1 MVAHAG
7 VMRPITCTQGF
18 DARGACKN
26 PGVQIEELRWF
37 AVLCETGNVGRAAAE
52 LGLSQP
58 GLSRALARLEA
69 ELGAPLFDR
78 NGRVLAL
85 NRYGEAYLAHA
96 RRVLSEVEAGRRAV
110 AELASPESGVVAMAF
125 LHTVGTWLVPR
136 LLLTFRAEHP
146 GVRFHLIQGGSA
158 TNLAAL
164 EQGEVDLVITSPRPV
179 GTKLAWRPLRR
190 ERLYLAVPVGHRFA
204 GRQRVRLAEAA
215 AETFVANK
223 PGTGLRE
230 SSETLW
236 QEAGISPT
244 IAFEGDDVA
253 TLRGMVAVGLG
264 VAVLPRART
273 YDGGVDHGGD
283 QWLRYIPLAG
293 SGGSRVLGLVWR
305 EDRWA
310 SPAVTAFRES
320 VLAIAPELP

>member
-1 MVAHAG
+1 M
-7 VMRPITCTQGF
+7 
-18 DARGACKN
+18 
-26 PGVQIEELRWF
+26 QIEELRWF

-85 NRYGEAYLAHA
+85 NRYGEAYLAYA
-96 RRVLSEVEAGRRAV
+96 RRVLSEAEAGRRAV
-110 AELASPESGVVAMAF
+110 AELASPESGTVAMAF

-136 LLLTFRAEHP
+136 LLLSFRAEYP
-146 GVRFHLIQGGSA
+146 GVRFQLIQGGSA

-164 EQGEVDLVITSPRPV
+164 ERGEVDLVINSPRPR
-179 GTKLAWRPLRR
+179 GQRLAWRPLRR

-204 GRQRVRLAEAA
+204 ERRRMRLADAA
-215 AETFVANK
+215 EETFVANK

-230 SSETLW
+230 SSEELW
-236 QEAGISPT
+236 REAGVAPT

-273 YDGGVDHGGD
+273 YDGGVDHAGD

-293 SGGSRVLGLVWR
+293 SGGSRELGLVWR

-320 VLAIAPELP
+320 VLSTGPELP

>member
-1 MVAHAG
+1 M
-7 VMRPITCTQGF
+7 
-18 DARGACKN
+18 
-26 PGVQIEELRWF
+26 QIEELHWF
-37 AVLCETGNVGRAAAE
+37 TVLCETENVGRAAAE

-69 ELGAPLFDR
+69 EIGAPLFDR
-78 NGRVLAL
+78 KGRVLTL

-96 RRVLSEVEAGRRAV
+96 RRVLGEAEAGRRAV
-110 AELASPESGVVAMAF
+110 AELASPESGTVAMAF

-136 LLLTFRAEHP
+136 LLLSFRAEYP
-146 GVRFHLIQGGSA
+146 GVRFQLIQGGSA

-164 EQGEVDLVITSPRPV
+164 ERGEVDLAITSPRPA
-179 GTKLAWRPLRR
+179 GPKLAWRSLRR

-204 GRQRVRLAEAA
+204 QRRRVRLTEAA

-230 SSETLW
+230 SSEELW
-236 QEAGISPT
+236 REAGITPA

-283 QWLRYIPLAG
+283 PWLRYVPLAG
-293 SGGSRVLGLVWR
+293 TGGSRELGLVWR
-305 EDRWA
+305 ADRWA
-310 SPAVTAFRES
+310 SPAVAAFRES
-320 VLAIAPELP
+320 VLATAPELP

>member
-1 MVAHAG
+1 M
-7 VMRPITCTQGF
+7 
-18 DARGACKN
+18 
-26 PGVQIEELRWF
+26 QIEELRWF

-58 GLSRALARLEA
+58 GLSRALARLER

-78 NGRVLAL
+78 RGRALAL
-85 NRYGEAYLAHA
+85 NRYGAAFLEHA
-96 RRVLSEVEAGRRAV
+96 RRVLRELEAGRRAV
-110 AELASPESGVVAMAF
+110 TELASPQSGTVAMAF

-136 LLLTFRAEHP
+136 LLLSFRAEHP

-164 EQGEVDLVITSPRPV
+164 EQGEVDLVITSPRPQ
-179 GTKLAWRPLRR
+179 GPRLAWRPLRR

-204 GRQRVRLAEAA
+204 ERQRVRLAEAA
-215 AETFVANK
+215 GETFVANK

-230 SSETLW
+230 STEELW
-236 QEAGISPT
+236 REAAVAPAV
-244 IAFEGDDVA
+244 AFEGDDVA

-273 YDGGVDHGGD
+273 YDGGVDRGGD
-283 QWLRYIPLAG
+283 PWLRYVPLAG
-293 SGGSRVLGLVWR
+293 TGGSRVLGLVWR

-310 SPAVTAFRES
+310 SPAVVAFRDS
-320 VLAIAPELP
+320 VLALAPQLP